1 MDSGAYYPT
10 PVLRR
15 PEYITKNTSSRLFN
29 HSYPLKSTFM
39 SGSQSNYSYANR
51 YSLPQPLIRQQIQPP
66 IQQQIQSSI
75 GQFPANSYY
84 LQPNPYPV
92 YNLPAQISY
101 TPSVSSKGLE
111 VILIAILIL
120 VALDLVIVRPLK

>member
-1 MDSGAYYPT
+1 M
-10 PVLRR
+10 
-15 PEYITKNTSSRLFN
+15 
-29 HSYPLKSTFM
+29 
-39 SGSQSNYSYANR
+39 
-51 YSLPQPLIRQQIQPP
+51 PQPLIRQQIPPP
-66 IQQQIQSSI
+66 IQQQIQPVVRQS
-75 GQFPANSYY
+75 PANPYN

-92 YNLPAQISY
+92 YNLPAQINY